1 MCSPSCYPV
10 PLRLPPWLDRVWL
23 VAIAIAFAI
32 GVPIWAIL
40 MSDRF
45 GWPLVII
52 GIALAL
58 FVRYRPH

>member
-1 MCSPSCYPV
+1 
-10 PLRLPPWLDRVWL
+10 LRLPPWLDRVWL